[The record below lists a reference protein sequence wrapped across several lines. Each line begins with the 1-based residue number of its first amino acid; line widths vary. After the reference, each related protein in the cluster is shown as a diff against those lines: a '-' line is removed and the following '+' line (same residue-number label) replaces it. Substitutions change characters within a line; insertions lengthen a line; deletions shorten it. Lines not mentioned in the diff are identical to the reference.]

1 LPEQTK
7 KSKKKHLSV
16 IARIAVAILAV
27 GWFLKTSNPEELW
40 DTLMDID
47 PLIFAAA
54 VGLYM
59 AGQFLFVMR
68 WRLLLK
74 VLSIDLGLLPA
85 FKLHLL
91 GLFYNN
97 CLPSTVGGDFLRAW
111 YVTRHAPEEKRFE
124 AALSVFVDR
133 AVGLCGMLLMAAGF
147 YWLVPVGDTLASQGS
162 AEPSPADQGGGF
174 IQMLTEHKYILLTIA
189 VAVVMCFVA
198 VALTARGRSA
208 IKKIWAK
215 LWAFG
220 LRLLGESIAAAKI
233 YCKRPL
239 AIIGALILT
248 FCCQSLTILG
258 FYLIGRNLD
267 VGAPMKYYFVFF
279 PLSWLIGV
287 LPISIGGLGIV
298 EGWLKFAFLQI
309 PGVNAVPAA
318 AIAVCQRLIMLIGSV
333 PGVFVHIFG
342 AHLPSRT
349 EEFFV
354 DSDENMD

>member
-1 LPEQTK
+1 LAEQTK

-16 IARIAVAILAV
+16 IARIVVAILAL
-27 GWFLKTSNPEELW
+27 GLFLKGEDLSILWEGVTSINPA
-40 DTLMDID
+40 
-47 PLIFAAA
+47 IFAAA
-54 VGLYM
+54 MGLYM
-59 AGQFLFVMR
+59 AGQVLFVMR

-74 VLSIDLGLLPA
+74 VLSIDLSILAG

-97 CLPSTVGGDFLRAW
+97 FLPSTVGGDFLRAW
-111 YVTRHAPEEKRFE
+111 YVTKHAPDEKRFE

-133 AVGLCGMLLMAAGF
+133 AVGLGGMLLMAGGF
-147 YWLVPVGDTLASQGS
+147 YWLVPVSDTLPSQS
-162 AEPSPADQGGGF
+162 PSKPSPNDQSRGF
-174 IQMLTEHKYILLTIA
+174 TQMLSEYKYILL
-189 VAVVMCFVA
+189 AVVAAGVMILVV
-198 VALTARGRSA
+198 VALTTRGRSVL
-208 IKKIWAK
+208 KKIWAR
-215 LWAFG
+215 LWG
-220 LRLLGESIAAAKI
+220 LFMRLFNESLAAAKL

-239 AIIGALILT
+239 AIIGALMLT

-258 FYLIGRNLD
+258 FYLIGLNID
-267 VGAPMKYYFVFF
+267 AGAPMKYYFVFF
-279 PLSWLIGV
+279 PLSWLVGI

-298 EGWLKFAFLQI
+298 EGWLKMAFESI
-309 PGVNAVPAA
+309 GVVSKNAGT
-318 AIAVCQRLIMLIGSV
+318 IAVCQRLIMLIGSL

>member
-1 LPEQTK
+1 MAEQTK
-7 KSKKKHLSV
+7 KSKKKYLSV
-16 IARIAVAILAV
+16 IARIVVAILAL
-27 GWFLKTSNPEELW
+27 GWFLNDQSPAELFKE
-40 DTLMDID
+40 ISEIN

-54 VGLYM
+54 LGLYF

-74 VLSIDLGLLPA
+74 VLSIDLSILVG

-133 AVGLCGMLLMAAGF
+133 AVGLGGMLLMAGGF
-147 YWLVPVGDTLASQGS
+147 YWLVPVCDTLASQGS
-162 AEPSPADQGGGF
+162 SDSSSTDQSDGI
-174 IQMLTEHKYILLTIA
+174 IQMFAEYRYILLAI
-189 VAVVMCFVA
+189 VAVGVMALVA
-198 VALTARGRSA
+198 VALTTRGRA
-208 IKKIWAK
+208 LLMKIWDK

-239 AIIGALILT
+239 TIIGTLILT
-248 FCCQSLTILG
+248 FCCQSLTILAV
-258 FYLIGRNLD
+258 YILGRNL
-267 VGAPMKYYFVFF
+267 GIQAPVKYYFVFF
-279 PLSWLIGV
+279 PLSWLIGT
-287 LPISIGGLGIV
+287 LPVSIGGLGVV
-298 EGWLKFAFLQI
+298 EGFLKKAFESI
-309 PGVNAVPAA
+309 GVISKNAALL
-318 AIAVCQRLIMLIGSV
+318 AVFQRLIMLIGSV
-333 PGVFVHIFG
+333 PGIFVHIFG

-354 DSDENMD
+354 DSDESMD